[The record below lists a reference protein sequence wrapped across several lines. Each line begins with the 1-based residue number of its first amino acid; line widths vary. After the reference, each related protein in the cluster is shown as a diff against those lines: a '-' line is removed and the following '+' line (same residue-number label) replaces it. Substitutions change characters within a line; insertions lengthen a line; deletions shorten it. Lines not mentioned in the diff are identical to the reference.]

1 MYIYFDE
8 NGTIKEV
15 VNDKSIR
22 QGSNEANK
30 LYCYIEGN
38 PSIDDIWYLQKNV
51 DGSLTN
57 EISFK
62 NSTVTKAIPYDAKRD
77 MRYFKDFETYTFYVF
92 TLTTNYL
99 KQSGLVSGT
108 IRIEVDNEIFALG
121 ELKFNVQENVIN
133 TSNNITQSQYDYLL
147 LAYAS
152 RTLNEETGSDLDHLL
167 DEKIDAKIG
176 DIADGSPKVF
186 DTTAHIQALTS
197 DMGLAV
203 ATDTGYIWVWNDTDE
218 EYKNTNYV
226 YLANV
231 SAYYTK
237 TEADNTFAPKST
249 AITHTGNQ
257 LQDYSGNDI
266 QINKESILDNNV
278 LKNNVVGLANNTD
291 LNTIKTTGSYY
302 ITSDK
307 TYTNSPV
314 TNGLLI
320 VFYNVGAITTQIIFN
335 YSNNGEIYTRR
346 AYNDTWNSWSLQPIP
361 NNSVDANK
369 IVNGSITSNKMAS
382 NNVLI
387 NNLVLQTN
395 TDLDNVKTTG
405 TYYLTTDRTY
415 TNLPKSLSTAS
426 GLLVVIKSVS
436 NIVTQIF
443 YVYRTGQTYYRT
455 FNGFSW
461 RNWFNI
467 SLNNY
472 WCGKKIT
479 ILGTS
484 VSFGQYDTESYNN
497 FASKELGFELINAS
511 IPGLAI
517 QTDSNGDSLQ
527 YGSSSLSIAE
537 YEAQGITIADEPIPY
552 TPNGQ
557 HNNYYSTYEHI
568 FETQADL
575 YVYDVVPNNVDFS
588 LTDWNAFDKDN
599 WIYSDNSSFA
609 DHRKTFLGA
618 LLFLMDRM
626 YATNANARMVF
637 VISSKFSYDAGKT
650 ALETIANYYKIP
662 IINLW
667 GNINAT
673 PKALQYLYVTYNT
686 NQHPSTKAQEIM
698 GKMFVHKLMEIA

>member
-1 MYIYFDE
+1 MKIYIDFLK
-8 NGTIKEV
+8 NCITKV
-15 VNDKSIR
+15 VNENIY
-22 QGSNEANK
+22 QGDIFSDVFELLFYNYPNNTEWFPTMSQLAPNGRSAGDFAADPLEQGETHEYVEDGVTYLKFDFTFGDAWVRVRGRSDFFIWANK
-30 LYCYIEGN
+30 VSPLFRKCMGKI
-38 PSIDDIWYLQKNV
+38 NV
-51 DGSLTN
+51 
-57 EISFK
+57 
-62 NSTVTKAIPYDAKRD
+62 
-77 MRYFKDFETYTFYVF
+77 M
-92 TLTTNYL
+92 
-99 KQSGLVSGT
+99 
-108 IRIEVDNEIFALG
+108 
-121 ELKFNVQENVIN
+121 IN
-133 TSNNITQSQYDYLL
+133 TSTDNYFISDPLFNPAVKEYIDTVTDEFK
-147 LAYAS
+147 
-152 RTLNEETGSDLDHLL
+152 EEVNDMLENLG
-167 DEKIDAKIG
+167 
-176 DIADGSPKVF
+176 DGSPKYF
-186 DTTAHIQALTS
+186 ATAAQITASTT
-197 DMGLAV
+197 DKGLAV
-203 ATDTGYIWVWNDTDE
+203 ATDTGYLYYWNLEVGAPNKYTSSGILYNDLSD
-218 EYKNTNYV
+218 
-226 YLANV
+226 
-231 SAYYTK
+231 YYNK
-237 TEADNTFAPKST
+237 TEADALLDAKADKST
-249 AITHTGNQ
+249 AITHTGSQ
-257 LQDYSGNDI
+257 LQDYSGYNLYPIIDGNSF
-266 QINKESILDNNV
+266 QDNIA
-278 LKNNVVGLANNTD
+278 LKNNVQALATNTD
-291 LNTIKTTGSYY
+291 LNDVVKTGSYY
-302 ITSDK
+302 VTSDR
-307 TYTNSPV
+307 TYTNCPV
-314 TNGLLI
+314 TNGLLL
-320 VFYNVGAITTQIIFN
+320 VFYNANITTQIVVN
-335 YSNNGEIYTRR
+335 YSNSGEIYTRR
-346 AYNDTWNSWSLQPIP
+346 AYQTTWNSWSLQPIP
-361 NNSVDANK
+361 DNAVTTNK
-369 IVNGSITSNKMAS
+369 IANGNVTKEKIAS
-382 NNVLI
+382 DNALI

-395 TDLDNVKTTG
+395 SDLNDVKTTG

-426 GLLVVIKSVS
+426 GLLVVIKSIS

-455 FNGFSW
+455 FNGYSW
-461 RNWFNI
+461 RDWFNI

-497 FASKELGFELINAS
+497 FASKELGFELINTS

-537 YEAQGITIADEPIPY
+537 YTAQGITIADSPIPY

-599 WIYSDNSSFA
+599 WVYSDNSSFA

-626 YATNANARMVF
+626 YATNSNARMVF

-667 GNINAT
+667 GNITTT
-673 PKALQYLYVTYNT
+673 PKALQYLYATYNT